1 MIMASGAFHG
11 QSQEGCSKS
20 VDAIGNVFD
29 TKFFGNRAAFDL
41 LLVQAREGGG
51 DAGLSG
57 GFWKEIARNLL
68 KDELVE
74 GFIGGKGV
82 NDVVAIGPDTTV

>member
-1 MIMASGAFHG
+1 MASGAFHG

-29 TKFFGNRAAFDL
+29 TKFFGNRATFDL
-41 LLVQAREGGG
+41 LLVQAREGGC
-51 DAGLSG
+51 DPGLARG
-57 GFWKEIARNLL
+57 IWKQISCDLL

-74 GFIGGKGV
+74 GFVGGKGV
-82 NDVVAIGPDTTV
+82 NDIVAIGPNTTV